1 MLTGEPFSEAD
12 QFSIAPM
19 VDVTTSA
26 FRRLA
31 RLMTRHA
38 MLYTEMVAAEALV
51 HDKLELLAH
60 TETELP
66 CTLQL
71 GGNDPKKLAIAAA
84 LGESMG
90 FSAINLNAGCPSDRV
105 QNGQFGAVMMKDPV
119 LLSECLYAMQE
130 AVAIPVSVKTRL
142 GVDDLDSEDFTR
154 ELVANIS
161 FSGCRHVILHAR
173 KCWLKGLSPK
183 ENRSVPPLDYRRV
196 YRLKQEFTD
205 LYFTINGGIISLESC
220 FEHLNNVDGVMLGR
234 AIIDNPYLLAEV
246 DSMIFDDPKPPPSRE
261 EVFARVL
268 DLAEQFLSEG
278 QQLQYLAIHVLN
290 LFNSCPGARR
300 YRRYLSEHM
309 TKPHAGVEVLEQ
321 AYQFI
326 GNA

>member
-1 MLTGEPFSEAD
+1 MLLGEPFGVAD
-12 QFSIAPM
+12 LFSIAPM

-31 RLMTRHA
+31 RVMTRQA
-38 MLYTEMVAAEALV
+38 MLYTEMIAAEALV
-51 HDKLELLAH
+51 HEKLELLAH
-60 TETELP
+60 HEDELP

-71 GGNDPKKLAIAAA
+71 GGNDPKKLAVAAA
-84 LGESMG
+84 IGESMG
-90 FSAINLNAGCPSDRV
+90 FSAINLNAGCPSDKV
-105 QNGQFGAVMMKDPV
+105 QSGQFGAVMMKDPQ

-130 AVAIPVSVKTRL
+130 AVTIPVSVKTRL
-142 GVDDLDSEDFTR
+142 GVDEFASEDFTR
-154 ELVANIS
+154 ELIANIS
-161 FSGCRHVILHAR
+161 FSGCRHVVLHAR
-173 KCWLKGLSPK
+173 HCWLKGLSPK

-234 AIIDNPYLLAEV
+234 AIIDNPYLLASV
-246 DSMIFDDPKPPPSRE
+246 DSMLFDDPAPPPSRE
-261 EVFARVL
+261 EVFARIE

-278 QQLQYLAIHVLN
+278 HQLQHLAIHALN
-290 LFNSCPGARR
+290 LFNSCPGSRR

-309 TKPHAGVEVLEQ
+309 TRPGAGVEVLEQ
-321 AYQFI
+321 AYQFVK
-326 GNA
+326 NT